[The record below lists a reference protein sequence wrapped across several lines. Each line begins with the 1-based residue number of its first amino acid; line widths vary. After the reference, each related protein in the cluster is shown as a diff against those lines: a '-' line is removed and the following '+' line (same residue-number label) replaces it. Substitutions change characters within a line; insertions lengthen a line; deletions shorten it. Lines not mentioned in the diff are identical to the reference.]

1 MLITFEAL
9 FPVPALPQLLRRLSH
24 ANRRIFLVGG
34 ALRDALLEKR
44 SHDLDFVVTQDVH
57 IIARTVAETLG
68 AGMYRMDDERETY
81 RVLGRTPAEKPYTLD
96 FSRIRGLNIEQDLR
110 ARDFTINALAIDV
123 SQPEILIDPL
133 KGALDIRE
141 KHLRVCAKTAFLD
154 DPLRVLRGVRLANA
168 LKFRLLPETLNLLQQ
183 AVPLLERVSAERKR
197 DELFRIL
204 EGPDVRTAFQLL
216 DHLGILPFILPEL
229 TALKG
234 VSQPQPHVFDV
245 WQHTLSTLDYL
256 ERLFGL
262 LVAEYDEDKAAS
274 LTMGTATLYLGR
286 FRRALIDHFSTRL
299 NPNRSLKALLFLAA
313 AYHDSG
319 KPETADTHPNGRLH
333 FIDHERRSRDHFQ
346 TRARALALS
355 NDEIEYGAKVIRHH
369 MRIHHLASAQEILT
383 RRAIYRFF
391 RDVGAAGVDICL
403 LSLADTLATYHTTL
417 PQDVWKQELLICQQ
431 LLEAWWHQQNNLI
444 QPPPL
449 LRGDDLINALGLKP
463 GPLIG
468 KLLEEIREAQA
479 AGDIENREEALQFA
493 RTLITDRKEL
503 SQDGGKDEP

>member
-34 ALRDALLEKR
+34 ILRDALLEKH

-57 IIARTVAETLG
+57 TIARAVADTLG
-68 AGMYRMDDERETY
+68 AALYRMDEEHETY
-81 RVLGRTPAEKPYTLD
+81 RVLGHTSSGQSFTLD
-96 FSRIRGLNIEQDLR
+96 FSRMRGLSIEQDLR

-141 KHLRVCAKTAFLD
+141 KHLRVCANTAFLD

-168 LKFRLLPETLNLLQQ
+168 LKFRLLPETLTLLQQ
-183 AVPLLERVSAERKR
+183 AVPRLEQVSAERKR

-204 EGPDVRTAFQLL
+204 EGPDVKTAFQLM

-229 TALKG
+229 TKLKR

-262 LVAEYDEDKAAS
+262 LVAEYEEDKAAS

-286 FRRALIDHFSTRL
+286 FRDAFMSHFSARL
-299 NPNRSLKALLFLAA
+299 NPNRSLKALLFFTA

-319 KPETADTHPNGRLH
+319 KPAAAGLHPNGRLH
-333 FIDHERRSRDHFQ
+333 FIGHERISSEYFQ

-355 NDEIEYGAKVIRHH
+355 NDEIAYGDKVIRHH
-369 MRIHHLASAQEILT
+369 MRIHHLVNAQQSPT

-417 PQDVWKQELLICQQ
+417 PQDVWARELLICQQ
-431 LLEAWWHQQNNLI
+431 FLEAWWYQQENII

-449 LRGDDLINALGLKP
+449 LRGDDLMAYLGLKP
-463 GPLIG
+463 GPMIG
-468 KLLEEIREAQA
+468 KLLEAIREAQA
-479 AGDIENREEALQFA
+479 SGDIENREEALHLA
-493 RTLITDRKEL
+493 RTLIANWNDSAL
-503 SQDGGKDEP
+503 DGGRNEP